1 MRTPILLPI
10 TALLLAAC
18 AGNPLP
24 PPTADQPTD
33 TSMINTAYWTA
44 QPYCAGRVQMRLPAE
59 RRYGSRDQGQTEN
72 YHYNGWHIKHYADDW
87 RFLNVIL
94 TQRRQGGFNR
104 YFDRR
109 TGHGEGY
116 IGERE
121 LIPGRAFLQF
131 TRKTPMFDGSRLS
144 SNLGI
149 RYDAELIVKLGP
161 NGGFHTD
168 GELKIPTPGGTEPH
182 NWRQQELPL
191 LDKATQEMRRELT
204 SRLRERQPYEVPR
217 RKGGCI
223 PDGFF
228 ADNGDTPFKASTS
241 VYFTGQDDTYIFIV
255 QGRNPR
261 SASIANSRNHPDTEG
276 FKGFMQSLTAHAVR
290 QGPRTING
298 MPGYEKISRWDG
310 NHYLL
315 RWERESDHLLVMMP
329 FGTETFDGTKR
340 SQQEILAIWDTV
352 LATLKPVE

>member
-10 TALLLAAC
+10 AALLLAAC

-33 TSMINTAYWTA
+33 TSMINTAYWAA
-44 QPYCAGRVQMRLPAE
+44 QPYCTGRVQMRLPAE
-59 RRYGSRDQGQTEN
+59 RRYGTRTRGQSEG
-72 YHYNGWHIKHYADDW
+72 YRYNGWRITHHADDW
-87 RFLNVIL
+87 QFLNGIL
-94 TQRRQGGFNR
+94 TKRRQGAFNR

-131 TRKTPMFDGSRLS
+131 TRNTPMFDGSRLS

-149 RYDAELIVKLGP
+149 RYEAELIVKLGP
-161 NGGFHTD
+161 KGGFRTD
-168 GELKIPTPGGTEPH
+168 GSFKIPTPGGTEPP
-182 NWRQQELPL
+182 NWRQQERPL

-217 RKGGCI
+217 RKGVCI

-241 VYFTGQDDTYIFIV
+241 VYFTGQDDTYIFII

-261 SASIANSRNHPDTEG
+261 SDSIANSRNHPDTEG
-276 FKGFMQSLTAHAVR
+276 LKGFMQSLSSRAVR

-329 FGTETFDGTKR
+329 FGTETFEGTKR
-340 SQQEILAIWDTV
+340 SQQEVLAIWDTI
-352 LATLKPVE
+352 LPTLKPVE

>member
-1 MRTPILLPI
+1 MRTLILLPI
-10 TALLLAAC
+10 ITLLLAAC
-18 AGNPLP
+18 TTPLS
-24 PPTADQPTD
+24 PPTDDNPTD
-33 TSMINTAYWTA
+33 TSMINTTYWTA

-59 RRYGSRDQGQTEN
+59 RRYGSRLEGQTES
-72 YHYNGWHIKHYADDW
+72 YRYNDWQINHYADDW

-94 TQRRQGGFNR
+94 TERRNGGFNR
-104 YFDRR
+104 YFERS

-131 TRKTPMFDGSRLS
+131 TRNTPMFYGSRLS

-149 RYDAELIVKLGP
+149 RYDAELIVKLGQT
-161 NGGFHTD
+161 GGFHTD
-168 GELKIPTPGGTEPH
+168 GELKIPTPGGTEPN
-182 NWRQQELPL
+182 NWRQQERIM
-191 LDKATQEMRRELT
+191 LDKATHEMRRDLT
-204 SRLRERQPYEVPR
+204 SRLRERQPYEVP
-217 RKGGCI
+217 KHQGVCI

-228 ADNGDTPFKASTS
+228 ADDGNTPFKASTH
-241 VYFTGQDDTYIFIV
+241 VYFSGQADTYIFIHH
-255 QGRNPR
+255 GRTPR
-261 SASIANSRNHPDTEG
+261 GASIAVGRNHPDTEG
-276 FKGFMQSLTAHAVR
+276 LKGFLQSLTARAIR

-315 RWERESDHLLVMMP
+315 AWERESDHLLVMMP

-340 SQQEILAIWDTV
+340 SQQEIFAIWDTI
-352 LATLKPVE
+352 LPTLKPVE

>member
-10 TALLLAAC
+10 AALLLAAC

-24 PPTADQPTD
+24 SPTADQPTD

-59 RRYGSRDQGQTEN
+59 RRYGSRNQGQTESYRYN
-72 YHYNGWHIKHYADDW
+72 DWQINHYVDDW

-94 TQRRQGGFNR
+94 TKRRQGGFNR
-104 YFDRR
+104 YFERS

-144 SNLGI
+144 ASLGI

-168 GELKIPTPGGTEPH
+168 GELKIPTPGGTEPKK
-182 NWRQQELPL
+182 RRLP
-191 LDKATQEMRRELT
+191 R
-204 SRLRERQPYEVPR
+204 
-217 RKGGCI
+217 
-223 PDGFF
+223 
-228 ADNGDTPFKASTS
+228 
-241 VYFTGQDDTYIFIV
+241 
-255 QGRNPR
+255 
-261 SASIANSRNHPDTEG
+261 ANRHRAP
-276 FKGFMQSLTAHAVR
+276 H
-290 QGPRTING
+290 
-298 MPGYEKISRWDG
+298 
-310 NHYLL
+310 
-315 RWERESDHLLVMMP
+315 
-329 FGTETFDGTKR
+329 
-340 SQQEILAIWDTV
+340 
-352 LATLKPVE
+352 

>member
-10 TALLLAAC
+10 AALLLAAC

-33 TSMINTAYWTA
+33 TSMINTDYWTA

-131 TRKTPMFDGSRLS
+131 TRKTPMFDGRRLS

-191 LDKATQEMRRELT
+191 LDKATQEMR
-204 SRLRERQPYEVPR
+204 
-217 RKGGCI
+217 
-223 PDGFF
+223 
-228 ADNGDTPFKASTS
+228 
-241 VYFTGQDDTYIFIV
+241 
-255 QGRNPR
+255 
-261 SASIANSRNHPDTEG
+261 
-276 FKGFMQSLTAHAVR
+276 
-290 QGPRTING
+290 
-298 MPGYEKISRWDG
+298 
-310 NHYLL
+310 
-315 RWERESDHLLVMMP
+315 
-329 FGTETFDGTKR
+329 
-340 SQQEILAIWDTV
+340 
-352 LATLKPVE
+352 